1 MDALVSQQRLTRLL
15 YEISFLLVLALVLL
29 PISGLT
35 ERRAFALA
43 SALAFACF
51 ALVLAWKAGRTDVP
65 HPRLFALAALSA
77 AFFAVAVASIPFF
90 DTSAIGSD
98 VVCLIAAL
106 VAVPSNAAL
115 LIKSWQNN

>member
-51 ALVLAWKAGRTDVP
+51 AIVLAWKAGRTDVP
-65 HPRLFALAALSA
+65 HRGVSCRPFERGSFDQELAE
-77 AFFAVAVASIPFF
+77 
-90 DTSAIGSD
+90 
-98 VVCLIAAL
+98 
-106 VAVPSNAAL
+106 
-115 LIKSWQNN
+115 